1 MKKSSSN
8 TITGTLT
15 LFFVLGLL
23 LILIGVIFSIIAFN
37 SVSAQDGLAG
47 MYALFGLIP
56 VVIIIIIDRICVWKL
71 GVKKVNKVQFYIA
84 GIFIALFIL
93 NWIRLQLQ

>member
-1 MKKSSSN
+1 MKNYSN

-23 LILIGVIFSIIAFN
+23 SILIGIIFSIIAFD

-56 VVIIIIIDRICVWKL
+56 VVIIMIIDRICVWKL
-71 GVKKVNKVQFYIA
+71 GPKKVNKVQFYIA
-84 GIFIALFIL
+84 GIFIVLFIL

>member
-1 MKKSSSN
+1 MKNSSN

-15 LFFVLGLL
+15 LFFVLGVLS
-23 LILIGVIFSIIAFN
+23 ILIGIVFSIIAFD

-56 VVIIIIIDRICVWKL
+56 VVIIMIIDRICVWKW
-71 GVKKVNKVQFYIA
+71 GPEKVNKVQFYIA
-84 GIFIALFIL
+84 GIFIVLFIL